1 MQQVTPSPRDTIG
14 DTSEGT
20 ATTAGANVS
29 KSRPSALTAKVLA
42 SYSAIGIPMAAMGMP
57 IAVYLPPLYSSL
69 GLSLATVGL
78 VFTLVRIFDVVT
90 DPIMGLAIDRFDT
103 RWGRRKHWIALAV
116 PILLVSVWMV
126 FLPNPE
132 SVSALY
138 LGFWMVMLYIGYTMM
153 TIAHQSWGAELSQSY
168 DDRSRLFGWRE
179 VFVIGGMTA
188 VLAVPAAL
196 DSFGDNVTLR
206 DKVASMGLFCLVLFP
221 LTAIPTLWN
230 VPDSSRKAANPV
242 DWLEATQVLIGNPLL
257 WRILASDLLSGLGTG
272 VAGALYIF
280 IARFVFELP
289 EESSLALL
297 FYFLA
302 AFGAMPLWLK
312 LAYRVGKARAMRIA
326 LVYGSAIML
335 LLYFVFAQPGSVLG
349 LWAFTI
355 FYGVAYGAAP
365 ALLRSMMADLT
376 DADELEVGEQR
387 AGLFF
392 ALLTTTNKLG
402 AAFAVGACF
411 WVLDKG
417 FGFDPKII
425 NTPEAVDG
433 VLITYCVGTAIGL
446 FLAYIPMINYPLTS
460 KKHAEIRAKLEARSA
475 QASV

>member
-1 MQQVTPSPRDTIG
+1 
-14 DTSEGT
+14 
-20 ATTAGANVS
+20 
-29 KSRPSALTAKVLA
+29 
-42 SYSAIGIPMAAMGMP
+42 MAAMGMP

-69 GLSLATVGL
+69 GLSLVAVGF
-78 VFTLVRIFDVVT
+78 VFTMVRIFDVVT

-103 RWGRRKHWIALAV
+103 RWGRRKHWIAIAV
-116 PILLVSVWMV
+116 PILLLSVSMV
-126 FLPNPE
+126 FLPDPE
-132 SVSALY
+132 EVSALY

-196 DSFGDNVTLR
+196 DAFGDEVTLR
-206 DKVASMGLFCLVLFP
+206 DKVASMGIFCLVLFP

-230 VPDSSRKAANPV
+230 VPDSSKKAANPV
-242 DWLEATQVLIGNPLL
+242 HWREALQVLLGNPLL
-257 WRILASDLLSGLGTG
+257 WRLLASDLLSGLGTG

-280 IARFVFELP
+280 LARYVFELP
-289 EESSLALL
+289 GEASIALL
-297 FYFLA
+297 FYFLT
-302 AFGAMPLWLK
+302 AFGVMPLWLK
-312 LAYRVGKARAMRIA
+312 LAYAVGKARAMRIA
-326 LVYGSAIML
+326 LVYGAANMVV
-335 LLYFVFAQPGSVLG
+335 LYSVFAQSGSVLG

-355 FYGVAYGAAP
+355 FYGAAYGAAP

-402 AAFAVGACF
+402 AAVAVGLCF
-411 WVLDKG
+411 WALEDG
-417 FGFDPKII
+417 FGFVDKAG
-425 NTPEAVDG
+425 NSPEAIQG
-433 VLITYCVGTAIGL
+433 LLITYCVGTALGL
-446 FLAYIPMINYPLTS
+446 FLAYLPMINYPLTS
-460 KKHAEIRAKLEARSA
+460 KRHAEIREQLDARAAQSA
-475 QASV
+475 A

>member
-1 MQQVTPSPRDTIG
+1 
-14 DTSEGT
+14 
-20 ATTAGANVS
+20 
-29 KSRPSALTAKVLA
+29 
-42 SYSAIGIPMAAMGMP
+42 MAAMGMP

-69 GLSLATVGL
+69 GLSLVAVGF

-103 RWGRRKHWIALAV
+103 RWGRRKHWIALSV
-116 PILLVSVWMV
+116 PILLVSVSMV
-126 FLPNPE
+126 FLPDPE
-132 SVSALY
+132 DVSAVY

-196 DSFGDNVTLR
+196 DALGDDVTLR

-230 VPDSSRKAANPV
+230 VPDSSKKVANPV
-242 DWLEATQVLIGNPLL
+242 HWQEAMQVLLSNPLL
-257 WRILASDLLSGLGTG
+257 WRVLISDLLSGLGTG

-280 IARFVFELP
+280 LARYVFELP
-289 EESSLALL
+289 AEASIALL
-297 FYFLA
+297 FYFLS
-302 AFGAMPLWLK
+302 AFAAMPLWLK
-312 LAYRVGKARAMRIA
+312 LAYAVGKARAMRIA
-326 LVYGSAIML
+326 LVYGASIMFF
-335 LLYFVFAQPGSVLG
+335 LYFVLAEPGSVIG
-349 LWAFTI
+349 LWVFTI
-355 FYGVAYGAAP
+355 SYGIAYGAAP

-376 DADELEVGEQR
+376 DADELEVGQPR

-402 AAFAVGACF
+402 AAIAVGLCF
-411 WVLDKG
+411 WALEDG
-417 FGFDPKII
+417 FGFVDKAG
-425 NTPEAVDG
+425 NSPEAIHG

-446 FLAYIPMINYPLTS
+446 FFAYLPMINYPLTS
-460 KKHAEIRAKLEARSA
+460 KRHAEIRAQLEARVA